1 MPTPTFTIPEP
12 PKIPSG
18 KEIYDAIMG
27 QIEPELVSTVI
38 PTLPEKYKNET
49 EEEKQKR
56 CDRYNKAFEDCYK
69 RYALFIA
76 DLTQQVHRYQK
87 QAMRSAEEW
96 NRSQELVT
104 MDDLLASA
112 AKL

>member
-18 KEIYDAIMG
+18 EEFYDAVMSE
-27 QIEPELVSTVI
+27 IEPELVSSVI
-38 PTLPEKYKNET
+38 PTLSEKYKNET

-76 DLTQQVHRYQK
+76 DLNQQVHRYQK

-104 MDDLLASA
+104 LDELMQTA
-112 AKL
+112 ATL